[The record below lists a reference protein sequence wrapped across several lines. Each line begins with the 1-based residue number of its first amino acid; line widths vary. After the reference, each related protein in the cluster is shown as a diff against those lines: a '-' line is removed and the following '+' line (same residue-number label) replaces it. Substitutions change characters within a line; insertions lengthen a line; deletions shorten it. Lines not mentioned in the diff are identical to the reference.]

1 MIRNILI
8 GVGFAALWSS
18 ASVATKLGILS
29 ADPLLVANLRF
40 FVAGTLLV
48 GGTHL
53 TQPAARL
60 PHGREW
66 AQLLIFGL
74 LNTTIYLACFVLAMH
89 QVAAGIGSLSTAVGP
104 LIIAVL
110 SAVWLK
116 RTLKWRELA
125 GLFLGLVGVG
135 VATFPLLQNANATPQ
150 GLAILMVGIVAVS
163 VASVYYAA
171 QKWALSSTL
180 INGWQVLLGGV
191 VLLPFTLY
199 YADFK
204 NAHFDLRFWGSVLWL
219 AVPVSVGALQLWFYL
234 LRQDAVGASLWLFL
248 CPIFGFIFA
257 NILLNEPITGFTVV
271 GTASVMGGLYLA
283 QRKKTTA

>member
-48 GGTHL
+48 GGAHL

-125 GLFLGLVGVG
+125 GLFFGLVGVG

-150 GLAILMVGIVAVS
+150 GLTILMVGILAVS

-171 QKWALSSTL
+171 QKWTLSSAL
-180 INGWQVLLGGV
+180 INGWQVLLGGL

-257 NILLNEPITGFTVV
+257 NVLLNEPITGFTVV